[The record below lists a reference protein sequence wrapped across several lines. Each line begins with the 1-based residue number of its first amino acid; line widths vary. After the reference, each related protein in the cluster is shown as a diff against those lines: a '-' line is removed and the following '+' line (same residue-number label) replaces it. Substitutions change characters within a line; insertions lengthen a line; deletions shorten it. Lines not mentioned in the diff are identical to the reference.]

1 MGSSADGS
9 YCVEGEE
16 DHPKPKLIPLE
27 TTNDQCTALVV
38 AALRNAGTAAQN
50 GIVLPLCTTVLT
62 RQDSFDM

>member
-1 MGSSADGS
+1 MSNVLGLLA
-9 YCVEGEE
+9 
-16 DHPKPKLIPLE
+16 
-27 TTNDQCTALVV
+27 QVV